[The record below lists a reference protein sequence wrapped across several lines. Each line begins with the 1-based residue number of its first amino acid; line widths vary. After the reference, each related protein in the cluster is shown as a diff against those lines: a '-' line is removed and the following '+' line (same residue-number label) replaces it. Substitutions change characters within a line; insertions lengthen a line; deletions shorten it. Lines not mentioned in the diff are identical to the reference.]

1 MSGWSRPQGSS
12 QSGGIDLLKIIPGY
26 SGYRAKEARR
36 DEDKRVRTELARQYE
51 TIAQELGAQQGELV
65 RAQRFAEIG
74 NTERLERAL
83 RLFIDRLRTAT
94 YGYGGLFSDNPID
107 EHALDQIGAYDRAL
121 GDGIDKLRQQVGALG
136 AAARGTGD
144 LGEALNAVQ
153 QTIDDL
159 NRRFE
164 LRGQA
169 IETGRPQAAPAGGGT
184 ASAQTTPGPITPGA
198 DLHFGDNVSL
208 SGASYVV
215 QGRMEFNT
223 GGAAWRQFQLRPAS
237 GMGEQWLHV
246 PLGTQ
251 GPLAAVHQLGEF
263 PGPEQQVTAEGIT
276 YTQSA
281 GGPATAEVITE
292 QSKQSNLQVN
302 YRRFDGPNG
311 AVLYAYDWG
320 TERQAFAGRALNPSE
335 IQVYSH
341 S

>member
-26 SGYRAKEARR
+26 SGYRAKEGRR

-74 NTERLERAL
+74 SVERLERAL

-121 GDGIDKLRQQVGALG
+121 GDGIDQLHQQVSALG

-159 NRRFE
+159 NRRFD

-169 IETGRPQAAPAGGGT
+169 IESGRPQATPTGAGAAPA
-184 ASAQTTPGPITPGA
+184 AGPLPANA
-198 DLHFGDNVSL
+198 DLHFGDTVSV
-208 SGASYVV
+208 SGASYAV
-215 QGRMEFNT
+215 QGRAEFNT

-237 GMGEQWLHV
+237 GMGEQWLHT
-246 PLGTQ
+246 PLGAQ
-251 GPLAAVHQLGEF
+251 GQLALVHQVGEF
-263 PGPEQQVTAEGIT
+263 PGPEQQVTVEGLT
-276 YTQSA
+276 LTQSA
-281 GGPATAEVITE
+281 AGPATAEVITE

-311 AVLYAYDWG
+311 AVLFAYDWG
-320 TERQAFAGRALNPSE
+320 TERQTFVGRALNPSE

-341 S
+341 Q

>member
-1 MSGWSRPQGSS
+1 
-12 QSGGIDLLKIIPGY
+12 LLKIIPGY

-74 NTERLERAL
+74 NVERLERAL

-121 GDGIDKLRQQVGALG
+121 GDGIDQLRQQVGALG

-153 QTIDDL
+153 HTIDDL
-159 NRRFE
+159 NRRFD

-169 IETGRPQAAPAGGGT
+169 IETGQSQAMR
-184 ASAQTTPGPITPGA
+184 GPVTPGA
-198 DLHFGDNVSL
+198 DLHFGDNVSV
-208 SGASYVV
+208 GGQSYVV

-223 GGAAWRQFQLRPAS
+223 GAAGWRQFQLRAGA
-237 GMGEQWLHV
+237 GMSDQWLHTS
-246 PLGTQ
+246 LGAQ
-251 GPLAAVHQLGEF
+251 GPMALLHQVSDF
-263 PGPEQQVTAEGIT
+263 PGPEQQVTVEGVAF
-276 YTQSA
+276 TQSA
-281 GGPATAEVITE
+281 AGPATAEVITE

-320 TERQAFAGRALNPSE
+320 TERQTLAGRALNPSE